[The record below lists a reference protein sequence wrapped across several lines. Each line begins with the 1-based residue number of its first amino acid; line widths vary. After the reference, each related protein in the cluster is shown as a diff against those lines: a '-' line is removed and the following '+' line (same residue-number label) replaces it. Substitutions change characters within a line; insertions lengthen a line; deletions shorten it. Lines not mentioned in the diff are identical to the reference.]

1 MDRNLDG
8 FYFRVCRNGKW
19 ESVCFSDLTD
29 AEMDKVLANKGEQW
43 LKSLCKGLGNTIKGI
58 GEQCD
63 IVVKGEEC
71 E

>member
-8 FYFRVCRNGKW
+8 YYFRVCRNGKW

-43 LKSLCKGLGNTIKGI
+43 LKSLCKGLGNTIRQI
-58 GEQCD
+58 GDQLD
-63 IVVKGEEC
+63 IRCGDDE
-71 E
+71 